1 MIVEIWDLI
10 PEQQR
15 FSNKNI
21 DWVCKILDKND
32 INISRHFLKLGP
44 LRGNTMDLEKKNKQ
58 SLDQLGAMKD
68 DQMMNQWTED
78 NVVHRKINRMSIQII
93 TRGNVVQ
100 RRYVI

>member
-32 INISRHFLKLGP
+32 INISRHFLKRGP
-44 LRGNTMDLEKKNKQ
+44 LGGNTVDPEKKNKQ

-68 DQMMNQWTED
+68 D
-78 NVVHRKINRMSIQII
+78 
-93 TRGNVVQ
+93 
-100 RRYVI
+100 

>member
-1 MIVEIWDLI
+1 MIFEIWDLI
-10 PEQQR
+10 PEQER

-21 DWVCKILDKND
+21 DWVWKILDKND

-44 LRGNTMDLEKKNKQ
+44 LRGNTMDPEKKNKQ

-78 NVVHRKINRMSIQII
+78 NVVQRKINRTSIQMI
-93 TRGNVVQ
+93 TGGNVVQ
-100 RRYVI
+100 R